1 MDNLIENLSNN
12 PLLFLGA
19 VLVVFLIGYF
29 IFKQLFKIA
38 LLGLLIL
45 LGLGGY
51 YYFKDPKTAPE
62 KIKHVLTEVKD
73 KTAGTVE
80 KGKKTYAK
88 GKDLYGKAKDLNDDV
103 NKLVGA
109 DKEKAPDKKS
119 STKKK
124 EITTD

>member
-1 MDNLIENLSNN
+1 MDNIIENLSNN
-12 PLLFLGA
+12 PLIFLGT

-62 KIKHVLTEVKD
+62 KIRHVLTDVKD
-73 KTAGTVE
+73 KTAKTVE
-80 KGKKTYAK
+80 TGKKTYEK
-88 GKDLYGKAKDLNDDV
+88 GKELYGKAKDLNEDV
-103 NKLVGA
+103 NTVMGTG
-109 DKEKAPDKKS
+109 KEKASAKKS
-119 STKKK
+119 SSEKN
-124 EITTD
+124 